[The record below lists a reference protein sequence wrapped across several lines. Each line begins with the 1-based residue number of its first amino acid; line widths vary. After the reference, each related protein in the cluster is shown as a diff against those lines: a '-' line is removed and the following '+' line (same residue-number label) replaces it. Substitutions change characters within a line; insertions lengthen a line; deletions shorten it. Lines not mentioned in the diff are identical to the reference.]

1 MAKITVG
8 TDPSASGKVTAE
20 LDLWPGKH
28 NPADSGKPGGEFPFW
43 VAVKGDSTVYVS
55 SDREIVV
62 VDINTFTPTITAR
75 IHANGNPNKT
85 VLNRAQTRLHVTV
98 DNEDALYVIYPTI
111 RSGAD
116 LRQNRAALL
125 QTLEPKA
132 AANSQNQQ

>member
-20 LDLWPGKH
+20 VDLWPGKH
-28 NPADSGKPGGEFPFW
+28 NPADSGKPGGEF
-43 VAVKGDSTVYVS
+43 
-55 SDREIVV
+55 
-62 VDINTFTPTITAR
+62 INTFTPTITAR

>member
-1 MAKITVG
+1 MRMVIRTKRFSI
-8 TDPSASGKVTAE
+8 
-20 LDLWPGKH
+20 
-28 NPADSGKPGGEFPFW
+28 
-43 VAVKGDSTVYVS
+43 
-55 SDREIVV
+55 
-62 VDINTFTPTITAR
+62 AR
-75 IHANGNPNKT
+75 
-85 VLNRAQTRLHVTV
+85 RTRLHVTV